1 MIRNQ
6 VRENES
12 EHRINDRS
20 KQWETNLAE
29 LKIAV
34 RIDSMKMPTRQA
46 LETAARLGANAVE
59 LNAKNGINP
68 SSLSDTGLRSFRKM
82 LDDLNLRVA
91 ALRFPTRRG
100 YDHVPDLDRRVD
112 ATKQMMLLAYRLGSP
127 VVVNSLGTIPESTD
141 DVRHETIKAVV
152 DDLGRYGA
160 KVGSFFAAE
169 TGTESGERLMAMLE
183 SSEDGYVGVALN
195 PGQLIINQFELRSS
209 VEAVSS
215 RVQLVA
221 AIDGVLDLS
230 AGRGISVPLGQGIA
244 EFPELLGILEEH
256 QYRGHFVVGRPESGF
271 DELNQSIQ
279 YLRHL

>member
-1 MIRNQ
+1 M
-6 VRENES
+6 
-12 EHRINDRS
+12 
-20 KQWETNLAE
+20 AE

-34 RIDSMKMPTRQA
+34 RIDAMNLPMRQS
-46 LETAARLGANAVE
+46 LEMAARMGASAVE

-91 ALRFPTRRG
+91 ALRFPTRHG

-127 VVVNSLGTIPESTD
+127 VVVNSLGRVPESTD
-141 DVRHETIKAVV
+141 DARYETLKAVV

-160 KVGSFFAAE
+160 KVGTFFAAE
-169 TGTESGERLMAMLE
+169 TGTESGEQLMTLLE
-183 SSEDGYVGVALN
+183 SSEDGYVAVALN
-195 PGQLIINQFELRSS
+195 PGQLIINQFELSSS
-209 VEAVSS
+209 VAAVSS
-215 RVQLVA
+215 RVQLVL

-244 EFPELLGILEEH
+244 ELPELLGVLEEH
-256 QYRGHFVVGRPESGF
+256 QYRGHFVVGRAESNLE
-271 DELNQSIQ
+271 ELNQGIQ
-279 YLRHL
+279 YLRQL

>member
-34 RIDSMKMPTRQA
+34 RIDSMKMPIRQA
-46 LETAARLGANAVE
+46 LETAARLGASAVE

-112 ATKQMMLLAYRLGSP
+112 ATKQMMLLAYRLGAP
-127 VVVNSLGTIPESTD
+127 VVVNSLGTIPESTA
-141 DVRHETIKAVV
+141 DVRYESIKAVV

-169 TGTESGERLMAMLE
+169 TGTESGEQLMTMLE

-256 QYRGHFVVGRPESGF
+256 QYRGPFVVGRPESGF
-271 DELNQSIQ
+271 DELNQSIE